1 MCGIF
6 GYISEKNGVKKTL
19 EGLKCLE
26 YRGYD
31 SAGIGGFKAGK
42 LYRFVTTHKIDHL
55 SQVVDNQGFEANS
68 IVGHTRWATHGRVSD
83 TNAHPICSSSGKV
96 LVVHNGI
103 VENYEELKKPLEN
116 EGVLFSTETDTEV
129 IAELI
134 DRAQHLGPLKA
145 AERVLSQIEGSCAFA
160 FVLKNAPDEIIL
172 ATTGPRLSIGIAE
185 KALAFSSD
193 SHAFGLEIKQI
204 ASLEKGQ
211 CARLKKGQAVE
222 AISNKKPFE
231 LVFKKLSQK
240 RECANKK
247 SFEHFMLKEIYDTPF
262 VLQRIVKKRFCKR
275 EHTFKFD
282 QLQNLKLPSQIEL
295 ISCGSSWYAAKHA
308 AFLMREHLKIP
319 AQAHPASEFR
329 YEETLLKPGALVIA
343 ISQSGETADTLA
355 AAQKALEQNATLL
368 SLCNAPDSQLEEMSD
383 ICIHLEAGLEVG
395 VASTKAYTASLLNLW
410 LLILYLKQLQGHT
423 VSDEEIENILLLPQ
437 RAEEVLEKREQI
449 AELAK
454 SLSEMQHVFF
464 IGRGLMYPTA
474 LEAALKLKE
483 VSYIASSAYPAG
495 EMKHGP
501 IALVDRLCPTLAFVC
516 DESLAK
522 KMQAS
527 LAEVK
532 AREGKAVAILPR
544 SLESV
549 LKKHADEL
557 FLLPPTAKELIPIT
571 AALFSQLFA
580 YYMAY
585 NRGTEIDQPKN
596 LAKSVTVE

>member
-6 GYISEKNGVKKTL
+6 GYVSEKNGVEKTL
-19 EGLKCLE
+19 EGLKRLE

-31 SAGIGGFKAGK
+31 SAGIGGFSGGG
-42 LYRFVTTHKIDHL
+42 LHRIVSTHKIDHL
-55 SQVVDNQGFEANS
+55 SQLVYNQNLEIHS
-68 IVGHTRWATHGRVSD
+68 LLGHTRWATHGKVSD
-83 TNAHPICSSSGKV
+83 TNAHPICSSSGAA

-103 VENYEELKKPLEN
+103 VENYDELKRSLEK
-116 EGVLFSTETDTEV
+116 EGVCFSTETDTEV

-134 DRAQHLGPLKA
+134 ARSQDLDPLKA
-145 AERVLSQIEGSCAFA
+145 AQAVLDQIEGSCAFA
-160 FVLKNAPDEIIL
+160 FILKSAPSEIVL
-172 ATTGPRLSIGIAE
+172 ATTGPRLSIGFAG

-193 SHAFGLEIKQI
+193 SHAFGLEIKEI
-204 ASLEKGQ
+204 ATIEKGQ
-211 CARLKKGQAVE
+211 CVSLRQGGHLAAV
-222 AISNKKPFE
+222 ANGKPLQ
-231 LVFKKLSQK
+231 LVRKKLSQK
-240 RECANKK
+240 RECASKK

-262 VLQRIVKKRFCKR
+262 VLQRIVKRRFCKR
-275 EHTFKFD
+275 EHVLKFD
-282 QLQNLKLPSQIEL
+282 QLKNLKLPKQIAL

-319 AQAHPASEFR
+319 AEAHAASEFR

-355 AAQKALEQNATLL
+355 AAQKAKEQKATLL
-368 SLCNAPDSQLEEMSD
+368 SLCNAPGSQLEEMSD
-383 ICIHLEAGLEVG
+383 LTIHLEAGLEVG

-410 LLILYLKQLQGHT
+410 LLVLHLKKLQGHPL
-423 VSDEEIENILLLPQ
+423 SEGEIENILLLPQ
-437 RAEEVLEKREQI
+437 RAEEVLEKKDQI
-449 AELAK
+449 ANLAK
-454 SLSEMQHVFF
+454 SLSEMEHVFF

-501 IALVDRLCPTLAFVC
+501 IALVDTLCPTLAYVC
-516 DESLAK
+516 DEALAK
-522 KMQAS
+522 KMQTS
-527 LAEVK
+527 IAEVK
-532 AREGKAVAILPR
+532 ARQGKAIAILPR
-544 SLESV
+544 PLESV
-549 LKKHADEL
+549 LKMHADEI
-557 FLLPPTAKELIPIT
+557 FLLPPTAKELVPIT

-585 NRGTEIDQPKN
+585 ARGTEIDQPKN

>member
-6 GYISEKNGVKKTL
+6 GYVSEENGVKKTL
-19 EGLKCLE
+19 EGLKNLE

-31 SAGIGGFKAGK
+31 SAGIGGFEGGE
-42 LYRFVTTHKIDHL
+42 LCRIVSTHKIDHL
-55 SQVVDNQGFEANS
+55 SQIAESQKLS
-68 IVGHTRWATHGRVSD
+68 QKSLLGHTRWATHGKVSD
-83 TNAHPICSSSGKV
+83 LNAHPICSSGRDV

-103 VENYEELKKPLEN
+103 VENYEDLKMPLESA
-116 EGVLFSTETDTEV
+116 GVHFSTETDTEV
-129 IAELI
+129 IAELLS
-134 DRAQHLGPLKA
+134 RYQHLGALEA
-145 AERVLSQIEGSCAFA
+145 AEAVVNQIEGSCAFA
-160 FVLKNAPDEIIL
+160 FILKASPSDIIL
-172 ATTGPRLSIGIAE
+172 ATTGPRLSIGFAQN
-185 KALAFSSD
+185 ALAFSSD
-193 SHAFGLEIKQI
+193 SHAFGSEIKEI
-204 ASLEKGQ
+204 AFIEKGQ
-211 CARLKKGQAVE
+211 CAHLRKGAQVQVTASGKPLKIKRKE
-222 AISNKKPFE
+222 
-231 LVFKKLSQK
+231 LSQK
-240 RECANKK
+240 RECASKN

-262 VLQRIVKKRFCKR
+262 VLQGIVKKYFCKR
-275 EHTFKFD
+275 KHAFKFEE
-282 QLQNLKLPSQIEL
+282 LSRLTLPKQIAL

-319 AQAHPASEFR
+319 AEAYPASEFR
-329 YEETLLKPGALVIA
+329 YEETLLAPGALVIA

-355 AAQKALEQNATLL
+355 AAQKAKKLQAILL

-383 ICIHLEAGLEVG
+383 VTIHMEAGLEVG

-410 LLILYLKQLQGHT
+410 LIILHMKQLQGCP

-437 RAEEVLEKREQI
+437 RAEEVLEKKDQI
-449 AELAK
+449 KELAK
-454 SLSEMQHVFF
+454 SFSEMEHVFF

-501 IALVDRLCPTLAFVC
+501 IALVDRLCPTLAFIC
-516 DESLAK
+516 DEQVAK

-532 AREGKAVAILPR
+532 ARQGKAVAILPR
-544 SLESV
+544 SLEGA
-549 LKKHADEL
+549 LKMHADEL
-557 FLLPPTAKELIPIT
+557 FLLPPTAKELVPIT

-585 NRGTEIDQPKN
+585 ARGTEIDQPKN